1 MPRNAD
7 KWSLPS
13 PAYLRQKLAA
23 ACVDLGLDADDADM
37 DRLLAY
43 GDSIQKWNKVYN
55 LTAVR
60 SSLEILNLHLIDSL
74 AVLPALRRRCR
85 AKVGEGGRVRLL
97 DVGSGAGLPGV
108 VVAILCPEI
117 DVTCVDA
124 VAKKVAF
131 VRQVAAELGL
141 PNLRATHQ
149 RVESIA
155 EARFD
160 VITSRAFASLT
171 DFVRLSRPLLAVGS
185 GVWMAMK
192 GQIPDD
198 EIAALAADVDVFHV
212 EQIQVPGLDAK
223 RCLVW
228 MRPRLAALPA

>member
-23 ACVDLGLDADDADM
+23 ACVDLGLGADDPVI

-43 GDSIQKWNKVYN
+43 SDGIEKWNKVYN

-74 AVLPALRRRCR
+74 AVLPALRRHCLQR
-85 AKVGEGGRVRLL
+85 AGQGGRIRLI

-108 VVAILCPEI
+108 VIAIMCPEI

-131 VRQVAAELGL
+131 VRQIGVELGL
-141 PNLRATHQ
+141 PNLRASHQ
-149 RVESIA
+149 RVEAIA
-155 EARFD
+155 EPHFD
-160 VITSRAFASLT
+160 VITSRAFASLA
-171 DFVRLSRPLLAVGS
+171 DFVRLSRPLLSSAG

-192 GQIPDD
+192 GQTPDD
-198 EIAALAADVDVFHV
+198 EIAELAADVHVFHV
-212 EQIQVPGLDAK
+212 EQVHVPGLDAQ

-228 MRPRLAALPA
+228 MRPRLTVTPG

>member
-13 PAYLRQKLAA
+13 PAYLRQKLVA
-23 ACVDLGLDADDADM
+23 ACVDLGLAADDRVIDL
-37 DRLLAY
+37 LLAF
-43 GDSIQKWNKVYN
+43 GDGIEKWNKVYN

-74 AVLPALRRRCR
+74 AVLPALRRHCQLR
-85 AKVGEGGRVRLL
+85 AEEGGRIRLL

-108 VVAILCPEI
+108 VIAILCPEI

-131 VRQVAAELGL
+131 VRQTAAELGL
-141 PNLRATHQ
+141 SNLRATHQ
-149 RVESIA
+149 RVETIT
-155 EARFD
+155 EPRFD
-160 VITSRAFASLT
+160 IITSRAFASLS
-171 DFVRLSRPLLAVGS
+171 DFVRLSRPLLSIAG

-192 GQIPDD
+192 GQAPDD
-198 EIAALAADVDVFHV
+198 EIAALATDVDVFHV
-212 EQIQVPGLDAK
+212 EQLQVPGLDAK

-228 MRPRLAALPA
+228 MRPRLPVTPG